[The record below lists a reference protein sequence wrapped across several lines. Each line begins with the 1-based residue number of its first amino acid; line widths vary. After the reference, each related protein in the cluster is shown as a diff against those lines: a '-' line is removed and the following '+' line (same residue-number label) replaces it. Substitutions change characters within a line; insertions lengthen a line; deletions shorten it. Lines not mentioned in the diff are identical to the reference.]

1 MPLAVPL
8 GLLSGEDLGL
18 SPFGA
23 GEPDHLLRF
32 TEWLRERHGRSTIGW
47 YDVIEQMDGSERNLR
62 TFFRE
67 FAAYLEASGIDL
79 DAIEPVL
86 PRSSGYTG
94 QRSL

>member
-1 MPLAVPL
+1 M
-8 GLLSGEDLGL
+8 
-18 SPFGA
+18 
-23 GEPDHLLRF
+23 
-32 TEWLRERHGRSTIGW
+32 
-47 YDVIEQMDGSERNLR
+47 IEQMDGSERNLR